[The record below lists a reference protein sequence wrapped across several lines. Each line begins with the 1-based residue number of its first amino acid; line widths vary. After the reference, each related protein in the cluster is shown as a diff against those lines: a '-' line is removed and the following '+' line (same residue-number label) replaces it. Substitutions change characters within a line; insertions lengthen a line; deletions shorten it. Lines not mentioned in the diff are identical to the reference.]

1 MSELKA
7 HLMPTLPP
15 SLTILHNNDGNLNL
29 MITMI
34 SLLSQSIVFR
44 LQIGVLLNASYK
56 HLVFKLI
63 WDARLVHHIVA
74 CDFWHSLLVVSFM
87 SLTHLFYFF
96 SFFIR
101 YLLCNAMFFT
111 SVYIML
117 PSHHIILILI

>member
-56 HLVFKLI
+56 HLVFQLI

-87 SLTHLFYFF
+87 SLTHFF
-96 SFFIR
+96 FFFHFSSGI
-101 YLLCNAMFFT
+101 YCVMLCFLLQCT
-111 SVYIML
+111 SCYR
-117 PSHHIILILI
+117 LITLH

>member
-87 SLTHLFYFF
+87 SLTHLFFF
-96 SFFIR
+96 HFSLGIYCVMLC
-101 YLLCNAMFFT
+101 YLLQCT
-111 SVYIML
+111 SCYR
-117 PSHHIILILI
+117 LITLHQF